1 MKVSVCMITYN
12 HERFI
17 AQALDSALMQQ
28 VDFDYEIVVGEDCS
42 TDATREILLAYQEK
56 FPERIRL
63 LLPEKNLGM
72 MRNFAE
78 TIKACRGEYIALLEG
93 DDYWTSPDK
102 LQKQVDFLEVNK
114 DCVAAFHNVEIVHE
128 EDSEK
133 NRLYYENDMKKKY
146 NRNDF
151 AGGNFVQTCSVIF
164 RSQAFSCFPSWCKAM
179 PMGDWPLHILN
190 SEHGSYGYIN
200 EVMAAYRV
208 HCDGVWSCVDRKKIL
223 ERSIIAANIMKSEFD
238 YNFVKKLKKTINR
251 WKFELLIIEA
261 NNNSTISSFFLA
273 IKIFILYSF
282 HPVFF
287 FRALKFIVKKYSINY
302 HICDC
307 EK

>member
-1 MKVSVCMITYN
+1 MKVSVSMITYN

-133 NRLYYENDMKKKY
+133 NSLFYENKMKKKY
-146 NRNDF
+146 KRNDF
-151 AGGNFVQTCSVIF
+151 ASGNFVQTCSVVF
-164 RSQAFSCFPSWCKAM
+164 RSQAFSCFPSWYTAM
-179 PMGDWPLHILN
+179 PMGDWPLHIIN
-190 SEHGSYGYIN
+190 SEHGSYGYID

-223 ERSIIAANIMKSEFD
+223 ERSIIAANIMKCKFD
-238 YNFVKKLKKTINR
+238 RKFMHRINETVKEWKYELFKLETLNR
-251 WKFELLIIEA
+251 SCL
-261 NNNSTISSFFLA
+261 NSFAYA
-273 IKIFILYSF
+273 IKMFIVQTFDTTNF
-282 HPVFF
+282 H
-287 FRALKFIVKKYSINY
+287 RSLKFIVNNKIKNNIT
-302 HICDC
+302 
-307 EK
+307 